1 MADRFCN
8 NCGNELRPDDK
19 FCSNCD
25 RPVHETAMVPTP
37 EADVE
42 VPPLPQQGE
51 EATPPPAEQAEPTPK
66 SSSNSILKAF
76 RQAARLWCAIRTEI
90 SKHKPSCVPTS
101 MPIHRRSSVGL

>member
-19 FCSNCD
+19 FCPNCG
-25 RPVHETAMVPTP
+25 RPVHDTAVVPTP

-51 EATPPPAEQAEPTPK
+51 E
-66 SSSNSILKAF
+66 SSNLLELVFSEV
-76 RQAARLWCAIRTEI
+76 RSHWGCAAHTALYLADR
-90 SKHKPSCVPTS
+90 PTS
-101 MPIHRRSSVGL
+101 G